1 MPARI
6 TQIEVKESDATL
18 VRVEGSLQ
26 QRDAQLLQRICRDA
40 DSYTVTL
47 DLTGLNFLDSHSALV
62 LCRLKH
68 ELGVR
73 LEGLNLF
80 IGKVLE
86 LAGEYEKAMNYLPKA
101 EEMIHVSSEWF

>member
-6 TQIEVKESDATL
+6 TQIEVKESNATL
-18 VRVEGSLQ
+18 VRVEGSLNE
-26 QRDAQLLQRICRDA
+26 RDAKLLQRICRDVG
-40 DSYTVTL
+40 SHTVTL
-47 DLTGLNFLDSHSALV
+47 DLTGLNFLDSPSALV
-62 LCRLKH
+62 LCRLKY

-86 LAGEYEKAMNYLPKA
+86 LADEYEKATNYLPKA
-101 EEMIHVSSEWF
+101 EEMAHESSEWF